1 MEAPV
6 FAFNPPEQKK
16 PLMYTRYTIGI
27 FTHDLTSNMKTLRKF
42 IALPLIVGAVCTL
55 LGAWMKIL
63 HWSNADLLLAA
74 GLISSVIFTVL
85 ALVEIWNSDMVR
97 RQDRIRWTVALIL
110 LGSLGGLIYLIFG
123 RRNALQ
129 KERTNVGTA

>member
-1 MEAPV
+1 
-6 FAFNPPEQKK
+6 
-16 PLMYTRYTIGI
+16 
-27 FTHDLTSNMKTLRKF
+27 MKTLRKF